1 MPDSLETDPLAEA
14 YNRGLAL
21 EKSGDFAGAEIAYRE
36 ALALDPADHG
46 GVSIRLAAMGRADAP
61 AHAPDAYVATLF
73 DQNAAQFDDM
83 LVEQLGY
90 AVPMLVRERLEA
102 LAPGPYPRLLD
113 LGCGTGLTGVSLND
127 WCPHIT
133 GVDLSAGMLDEAYE
147 RGVYDDLYVAEAVEF
162 LEETDDPPWDMITA
176 TDVLPYIG
184 RLGRFF
190 AGGAATAGIGRP
202 AGGLLRD
209 RGRHERRLQGRL
221 ETPVRAL
228 APVYRSVDPGD
239 RPGIAG
245 FPVHYRAVR
254 RRPACS
260 RIPGDLPGGIGHRA
274 EAPFS
279 PRCCGAGPNRW
290 TRGSSRS
297 RRLTSGR
304 SFRPCYQWLRSV
316 PHANHGRSG
325 WNTPT
330 HPADVGSGDV
340 LR

>member
-1 MPDSLETDPLAEA
+1 MDKHEETDPLAEA

-61 AHAPDAYVATLF
+61 ARAPDAYVATLF

-190 AGGAATAGIGRP
+190 AGARQRLVP
-202 AGGLLRD
+202 GGLLVASC
-209 RGRHERRLQGRL
+209 
-221 ETPVRAL
+221 ETEDGMDEDFKVG
-228 APVYRSVDPGD
+228 SK
-239 RPGIAG
+239 
-245 FPVHYRAVR
+245 
-254 RRPACS
+254 
-260 RIPGDLPGGIGHRA
+260 HRYA
-274 EAPFS
+274 H
-279 PRCCGAGPNRW
+279 
-290 TRGSSRS
+290 S
-297 RRLTSGR
+297 RRYIDQLIRETGLESLDFLSITVRYDEGQ
-304 SFRPCYQWLRSV
+304 PV
-316 PHANHGRSG
+316 PGYLVTCRA
-325 WNTPT
+325 
-330 HPADVGSGDV
+330 A
-340 LR
+340 